1 MQVRITITPFLNLKA
16 SEYQCTSFLMFLSYA
31 RDNSL
36 KKQMAKARDDKA
48 LKPAC
53 FRCCFAWFPFIY
65 VLPRNDIFNSYIT
78 SAEV

>member
-1 MQVRITITPFLNLKA
+1 MQVRVTITPSLNLKA

-36 KKQMAKARDDKA
+36 KKQLAKARDDKA

-53 FRCCFAWFPFIY
+53 LLCCFAWFPFIY

>member
-1 MQVRITITPFLNLKA
+1 
-16 SEYQCTSFLMFLSYA
+16 
-31 RDNSL
+31 
-36 KKQMAKARDDKA
+36 MAKARDDKA